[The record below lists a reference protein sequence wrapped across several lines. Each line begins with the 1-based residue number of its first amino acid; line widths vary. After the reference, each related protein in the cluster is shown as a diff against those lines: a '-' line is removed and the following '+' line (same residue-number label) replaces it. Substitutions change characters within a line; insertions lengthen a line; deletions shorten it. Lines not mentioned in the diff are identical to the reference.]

1 MTLDDLTRSMIDLDE
16 ERTLEIA
23 RELAAAGQTTR
34 TSMLTACQQ
43 ALRVVGERYER
54 RDYHLS
60 ALIMGGEI
68 FKEVMDILEAP
79 QMSPDSAQAG
89 SMVLGTVA
97 DDIHDIGKS
106 VFRAVAESYGFTVI
120 DIGVNVPKED
130 FFEAARRFK
139 PDLVCFSG
147 LIAAAFKS
155 MRETAEYLR
164 EREAELGYRP
174 FIVIGGGT
182 IDSTVAAYV
191 GADAWTSDAFEG
203 VHMCRRLL
211 EQGPRARQQHTRPT
225 RDR

>member
-1 MTLDDLTRSMIDLDE
+1 MTLDDLTRSMIELDE
-16 ERTLEIA
+16 DATLEIA
-23 RELAAAGQTTR
+23 RELVAGGQTTR

-68 FKEVMDILEAP
+68 FKEVMDILEEPANPAP
-79 QMSPDSAQAG
+79 AQVG

-106 VFRAVAESYGFTVI
+106 VFRAVAESYGFTVV

-139 PDLVCFSG
+139 PDMVCFSG
-147 LIAAAFKS
+147 LIAAAFRS
-155 MRETAEYLR
+155 MRETAEFLR
-164 EREAELGYRP
+164 SREDDLGYHP

-211 EQGPRARQQHTRPT
+211 EQKPQAEQRARAT

>member
-1 MTLDDLTRSMIDLDE
+1 MIDLDE

-23 RELAAAGQTTR
+23 RELVAGRQTTR
-34 TSMLTACQQ
+34 TSILTACQQ

-54 RDYHLS
+54 RDYHLA

-68 FKEVMDILEAP
+68 FKEVMDIFEAP
-79 QMSPDSAQAG
+79 ERPATAHTG

-155 MRETAEYLR
+155 MRATAELLR

-174 FIVIGGGT
+174 FVVIGGGT

-203 VHMCRRLL
+203 VHMCQRLL
-211 EQGPRARQQHTRPT
+211 ERKPRAEAQETARPA
-225 RDR
+225 RHR

>member
-1 MTLDDLTRSMIDLDE
+1 VTLDDLTRSMIELDE
-16 ERTLEIA
+16 EATLDIA
-23 RELAAAGQTTR
+23 RDLVAGGQTTR

-79 QMSPDSAQAG
+79 STPAPAQAG

-130 FFEAARRFK
+130 FYEAARRFK

-155 MRETAEYLR
+155 MRETAELLR
-164 EREAELGYRP
+164 SREDELGYRP
-174 FIVIGGGT
+174 YIVIGGGT

-203 VHMCRRLL
+203 IHMCRRLL
-211 EQGPRARQQHTRPT
+211 EQKPSRPRR
-225 RDR
+225 